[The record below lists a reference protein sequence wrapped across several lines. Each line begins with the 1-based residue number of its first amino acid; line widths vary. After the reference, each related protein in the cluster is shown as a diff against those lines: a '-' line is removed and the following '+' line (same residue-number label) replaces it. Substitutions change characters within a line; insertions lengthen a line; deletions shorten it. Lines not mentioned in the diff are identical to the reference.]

1 MLIVRSLTQISPQ
14 VSLLRDVIWTKA
26 YTSDWALTLQG
37 GTSVSILR
45 AMADAIQVSK
55 LYWRLVDSSMK
66 PLTVEEA
73 FYMGTEGGG
82 SFFGKVGS
90 FKEGYEFD
98 AVVLNDSTIPTPL
111 KLSPKDRLE
120 RLIYLSDDRNITA
133 KYVAGR
139 KIL

>member
-1 MLIVRSLTQISPQ
+1 M
-14 VSLLRDVIWTKA
+14 
-26 YTSDWALTLQG
+26 
-37 GTSVSILR
+37 
-45 AMADAIQVSK
+45 
-55 LYWRLVDSSMK
+55 
-66 PLTVEEA
+66 
-73 FYMGTEGGG
+73 
-82 SFFGKVGS
+82 GS

-133 KYVAGR
+133 KYVAGI

>member
-1 MLIVRSLTQISPQ
+1 
-14 VSLLRDVIWTKA
+14 
-26 YTSDWALTLQG
+26 
-37 GTSVSILR
+37 
-45 AMADAIQVSK
+45 MADAIQVSK

-133 KYVAGR
+133 K
-139 KIL
+139 

>member
-1 MLIVRSLTQISPQ
+1 
-14 VSLLRDVIWTKA
+14 
-26 YTSDWALTLQG
+26 
-37 GTSVSILR
+37 
-45 AMADAIQVSK
+45 MADAIQVSK

-133 KYVAGR
+133 KYVAGKKDSVTAGKYR
-139 KIL
+139 F

>member
-1 MLIVRSLTQISPQ
+1 MQ
-14 VSLLRDVIWTKA
+14 VELPF
-26 YTSDWALTLQG
+26 
-37 GTSVSILR
+37 SILR

-98 AVVLNDSTIPTPL
+98 AVVLNDSHYSNSTEA
-111 KLSPKDRLE
+111 LSE
-120 RLIYLSDDRNITA
+120 GQT
-133 KYVAGR
+133 
-139 KIL
+139 